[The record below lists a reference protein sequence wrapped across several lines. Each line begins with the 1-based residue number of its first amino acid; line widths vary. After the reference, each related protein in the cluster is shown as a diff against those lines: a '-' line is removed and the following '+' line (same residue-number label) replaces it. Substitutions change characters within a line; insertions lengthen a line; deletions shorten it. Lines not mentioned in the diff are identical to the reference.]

1 MIFKVSQN
9 DAEYFDNWKFKWKIL
24 PNKEKIENTF
34 CKQEDKVLTLQ
45 VSIYLMIT
53 MNTNPQLIYTYFINT
68 NSVII
73 IVIAEKRKH
82 ISTCDPHFIDDSP
95 TLHTQCTPLSNIARL
110 RISAINIILI
120 GSLLPMVNNPPKFAQ
135 LYIYDTDN
143 EVKNRLAQ
151 NP

>member
-95 TLHTQCTPLSNIARL
+95 TLHTQCTPLANITSSSNQSHQHYTREFQIR
-110 RISAINIILI
+110 RKHTINVHTINALSSRQIYCT
-120 GSLLPMVNNPPKFAQ
+120 SLGKK
-135 LYIYDTDN
+135 I
-143 EVKNRLAQ
+143 
-151 NP
+151 